1 MGLIF
6 GNVALEISY
15 RNYKWLKT
23 STLQMIFNAM
33 ALVSSAVAIYMT
45 MDKLLA
51 KSGGADWSVAKAEKW
66 CKKSAWVYVDTTPHY
81 TLVGYT

>member
-1 MGLIF
+1 
-6 GNVALEISY
+6 
-15 RNYKWLKT
+15 
-23 STLQMIFNAM
+23 MIFNAM

-45 MDKLLA
+45 MDKLLT